1 MREIELVLGLVA
13 VVAALAAIAR
23 RIGIPYPLLM
33 VVGGTAIGLIPGL
46 PRVELEPDLVFLLFL
61 PPLLYVA
68 ASSTSIRDI
77 RKNTRPIAL
86 LAVGLVLATIAAVAA
101 VVHLAVPSI
110 SWPIAFALGAIV
122 APPDAIAATA
132 VLQRVGAPKRI
143 VTILEGESLLNDA
156 TALVAY
162 RIALIA
168 AVTGSFSLVE
178 AGGRFVAVAIG
189 GVVVGLAVGV
199 AVTELRRRLS
209 DTPVSITLSLL
220 APYVAYLPSEQLGV
234 SGVLAAVTAGLYVG
248 QHASRTLSSETRI
261 AGAAVWQMVVFILNG
276 LVFTLVGLQL
286 PSIIA
291 GLGNIPTGTLLGLGG
306 LVSLTVIVTRMA
318 WVFPGTYL
326 PRLLSPA
333 LRRRDPNPPWQWV
346 VVLGWA
352 GMRGAVSLAAALALP
367 HDLAER
373 PLLIFVTYCVIAT
386 TLVGQG
392 LTLPYVIRGLGVTV
406 SDDTEHE
413 EAHARAETAD
423 AALARLADLRA
434 TSSDHAELL
443 DSLQARYSHQA
454 THAQEHHDGPLGEP
468 EEELIAHR
476 RIRRE
481 LIQAERE
488 AVLDLHARGAI
499 SDEVRRR
506 IERDL
511 DLEELRA
518 EG

>member
-1 MREIELVLGLVA
+1 MSEIELVLGLMA
-13 VVAALAAIAR
+13 VVAALAAVAR
-23 RIGIPYPLLM
+23 RIGVPYPLLM
-33 VVGGTAIGLIPGL
+33 VVGGTAIGLVPGL
-46 PRVELEPDLVFLLFL
+46 PHVELEPDLVFLLFL
-61 PPLLYVA
+61 PPLLYIA
-68 ASSTSIRDI
+68 AASTSIRDI
-77 RKNTRPIAL
+77 RRNTRPIAL
-86 LAVGLVLATIAAVAA
+86 LAVGLVLFTIAAVAVA
-101 VVHLAVPSI
+101 VRLAVPSM

-162 RIALIA
+162 RIALLA

-178 AGGRFVAVAIG
+178 AGGRFLTVGLG
-189 GVVVGLAVGV
+189 GVLLGLAVGF

-209 DTPVSITLSLL
+209 DTPVSITVSLL
-220 APYVAYLPSEQLGV
+220 APYVAYLPAEQLGV

-248 QHASRTLSSETRI
+248 QHASRTLSSEARV
-261 AGAAVWQMVVFILNG
+261 AGAAVWQMVVFVLNG

-286 PSIIA
+286 PAVVA
-291 GLGNIPTGTLLGLGG
+291 GLGDIPASSLLGLGA
-306 LVSLTVIVTRMA
+306 LVSLTVIVARFV

-326 PRLLSPA
+326 PRLLSPS

-373 PLLIFVTYCVIAT
+373 PLLIFITYCVIAT

-392 LTLPYVIRGLGVTV
+392 LTLPFVIRGLGVTV
-406 SDDTEHE
+406 ADDTGHE

-423 AALARLADLRA
+423 AALARLAELRA
-434 TSSDHAELL
+434 PYSDHGELL
-443 DSLQARYSHQA
+443 DALEARYSHQA
-454 THAQEHHDGPLGEP
+454 THALEHHDGPDAAP
-468 EEELIAHR
+468 EEELIVHR

-481 LIQAERE
+481 LIEAERE
-488 AVLDLHARGAI
+488 AALDLHARGAI

>member
-1 MREIELVLGLVA
+1 MSEIELVLWLMA
-13 VVAALAAIAR
+13 IVAALAAVAR
-23 RIGIPYPLLM
+23 RIGVPYPLLM

-46 PRVELEPDLVFLLFL
+46 PHVELEPDLVFLLFL
-61 PPLLYVA
+61 PPLLYIA
-68 ASSTSIRDI
+68 AASTSIRDI
-77 RKNTRPIAL
+77 RRNTRPIAL
-86 LAVGLVLATIAAVAA
+86 LAVGLVLFTITAVAF
-101 VVHLAVPSI
+101 VVRLAVPSI

-162 RIALIA
+162 RIALLA

-178 AGGRFVAVAIG
+178 AGGRFLTVGLG
-189 GVVVGLAVGV
+189 GVLLGLGVGI

-209 DTPVSITLSLL
+209 DTPVSITVSLL
-220 APYVAYLPSEQLGV
+220 APYVAYLPAEQLGV

-248 QHASRTLSSETRI
+248 QHASRTLSSEARV

-286 PSIIA
+286 PTVIA
-291 GLGNIPTGTLLGLGG
+291 LLGDIPASSLLGLGA
-306 LVSLTVIVTRMA
+306 LVSLTVIVARLV
-318 WVFPGTYL
+318 WVFPGTYV
-326 PRLLSPA
+326 PRLLSPS

-367 HDLAER
+367 HDLPER
-373 PLLIFVTYCVIAT
+373 PLLIFITYCVIAT

-392 LTLPYVIRGLGVTV
+392 LTLPFVIRGLGVTV
-406 SDDTEHE
+406 ADDTEHE
-413 EAHARAETAD
+413 DAHARAATAD
-423 AALARLADLRA
+423 AALARLGELRA
-434 TSSDHAELL
+434 QYADHAELL
-443 DSLQARYSHQA
+443 DALAARYSHQA
-454 THAQEHHDGPLGEP
+454 THALEHHDGPDATP
-468 EEELIAHR
+468 EEELIVHR

-481 LIQAERE
+481 LIEAERE
-488 AVLDLHARGAI
+488 AALDLHARGAI

>member
-1 MREIELVLGLVA
+1 MREIELVLALMA
-13 VVAALAAIAR
+13 VVAALAAVAR

-46 PRVELEPDLVFLLFL
+46 PHIELEPDLVFLLFL

-77 RKNTRPIAL
+77 RRNTRPIAL
-86 LAVGLVLATIAAVAA
+86 LAVGLVLATVAAVAV

-143 VTILEGESLLNDA
+143 VTILEGESLMNDA

-168 AVTGSFSLVE
+168 AATGAFSFVE
-178 AGGRFVAVAIG
+178 AGGRFIAVAIG
-189 GVVVGLAVGV
+189 GVLLGLAVGF
-199 AVTELRRRLS
+199 AVTELRRRLT
-209 DTPVSITLSLL
+209 DTPVSITVSLL
-220 APYVAYLPSEQLGV
+220 APYVAYLPAEQLGV

-248 QHASRTLSSETRI
+248 QHASRTLSSEARV

-286 PSIIA
+286 PSIVA
-291 GLGNIPTGTLLGLGG
+291 GLGNIPTATLLGLGG
-306 LVSLTVIVTRMA
+306 LVSLTVIVTRFA
-318 WVFPGTYL
+318 WVFPGTYV

-367 HDLAER
+367 HELPER

-386 TLVGQG
+386 TLIGQG
-392 LTLPYVIRGLGVTV
+392 LTLPFVIRGLGVTV

-413 EAHARAETAD
+413 EAHARAETAE
-423 AALARLADLRA
+423 AALARLADLRPGW
-434 TSSDHAELL
+434 SDHGELL

-454 THAQEHHDGPLGEP
+454 THAQEHHDGPVGEP

-488 AVLDLHARGAI
+488 AALDLHSRGAI

>member
-1 MREIELVLGLVA
+1 MSEIELVLGLVA
-13 VVAALAAIAR
+13 IVAALAAVAR

-33 VVGGTAIGLIPGL
+33 VIGGTAIGFIPGL
-46 PRVELEPDLVFLLFL
+46 PQLELEPDIVFLLFL

-77 RKNTRPIAL
+77 RANTRPIAL

-101 VVHLAVPSI
+101 AVHLAVPSI

-162 RIALIA
+162 RLALA
-168 AVTGSFSLVE
+168 AAITGSFSVVE
-178 AGGRFVAVAIG
+178 AGGRFAVAALG
-189 GVVVGLAVGV
+189 GVLLGLAVGFS
-199 AVTELRRRLS
+199 VTELRKRLS
-209 DTPVSITLSLL
+209 DTSVSITLSLL
-220 APYVAYLPSEQLGV
+220 APYAAYLPAEQLGV

-248 QHASRTLSSETRI
+248 RHASRTLSSETRV
-261 AGAAVWQMVVFILNG
+261 AGAAVWQMVVFLLNG

-286 PSIIA
+286 PTIVA
-291 GLGNIPTGTLLGLGG
+291 GLGSVPLGTLLGLGG
-306 LVSLTVIVTRMA
+306 LVSLVVIVTRFA

-367 HDLAER
+367 HDLPER

-392 LTLPYVIRGLGVTV
+392 LTLPLVIRGLGVTV

-413 EAHARAETAD
+413 ESHARAETAE
-423 AALARLADLRA
+423 AALARLAELRGSA
-434 TSSDHAELL
+434 TDHGELL
-443 DSLQARYSHQA
+443 DALQSRYAHQA
-454 THAQEHHDGPLGEP
+454 SHMQAHHDGAMGEP

-481 LIQAERE
+481 LIEAERE
-488 AVLDLHARGAI
+488 AALDLHARGAI
-499 SDEVRRR
+499 SDKVRRR

>member
-1 MREIELVLGLVA
+1 MSEIELVLGLVG
-13 VVAALAAIAR
+13 VVAALAAVAR

-46 PRVELEPDLVFLLFL
+46 PKVELEPDLVFLLFL

-68 ASSTSIRDI
+68 AASTSIRDI
-77 RKNTRPIAL
+77 RANTRPIAL
-86 LAVGLVLATIAAVAA
+86 LAVGLVLVTIAAVA
-101 VVHLAVPSI
+101 VVVRFVVPSV

-162 RIALIA
+162 RLALVA
-168 AVTGSFSLVE
+168 AVTGTFSLVE
-178 AGGRFVAVAIG
+178 AGGRFLTVGLG
-189 GVVVGLAVGV
+189 GALFGLAVGV
-199 AVTELRRRLS
+199 AVTELRRRLT

-220 APYVAYLPSEQLGV
+220 APFVAYLPAEHLGV

-248 QHASRTLSSETRI
+248 QHASRTLSSETRV
-261 AGAAVWQMVVFILNG
+261 ASAAVWQMVVFILNG

-286 PSIIA
+286 PAIVA
-291 GLGNIPTGTLLGLGG
+291 GLEGIPRGTLLAVGA
-306 LVSLTVIVTRMA
+306 LVTLTVIVTRLV
-318 WVFPGTYL
+318 WVFPGTYV

-346 VVLGWA
+346 AVIGWA

-392 LTLPYVIRGLGVTV
+392 LTLPFVIRALGVTV
-406 SDDTEHE
+406 ADDTEHE
-413 EAHARAETAD
+413 EAHARAETAE
-423 AALARLADLRA
+423 AALARLAELRA
-434 TSSDHAELL
+434 TSADHGELL
-443 DSLQARYSHQA
+443 DALQARYSHQSSHSQA
-454 THAQEHHDGPLGEP
+454 HHDAADGEP
-468 EEELIAHR
+468 EAELIAHR

-488 AVLDLHARGAI
+488 AALDLHARGAL

>member
-488 AVLDLHARGAI
+488 AALDLHARGAI

>member
-488 AVLDLHARGAI
+488 AVQDLHARGAI

>member
-1 MREIELVLGLVA
+1 MSEIELVLGLVA
-13 VVAALAAIAR
+13 VVAALAAVAR

-33 VVGGTAIGLIPGL
+33 VVGGTAIGFIPGL
-46 PRVELEPDLVFLLFL
+46 PHVELEPDIVFLLFL

-77 RKNTRPIAL
+77 RANTRPIAL
-86 LAVGLVLATIAAVAA
+86 LAIGLVLATISTVAV
-101 VVHLAVPSI
+101 VVHLAVPAI
-110 SWPIAFALGAIV
+110 GWPIAFALGAIV

-168 AVTGSFSLVE
+168 AATGAFSLVD
-178 AGGRFVAVAIG
+178 AGGRFVVVAIG
-189 GVVVGLAVGV
+189 GALLGLVVGI
-199 AVTELRRRLS
+199 AVTELRRRLT

-220 APYVAYLPSEQLGV
+220 APYVAYLPAEQLGV

-261 AGAAVWQMVVFILNG
+261 ASAAVWQMVVFILNG

-286 PSIIA
+286 PQIIA
-291 GLGNIPTGTLLGLGG
+291 GLGNIPLATLLGLGG
-306 LVSLTVIVTRMA
+306 LVSLTVIITRLV
-318 WVFPGTYL
+318 WVFPGTYV

-333 LRRRDPNPPWQWV
+333 LRRRDPNPPWRWV

-367 HDLAER
+367 HDLPER
-373 PLLIFVTYCVIAT
+373 QLLIFVTYCVIAT

-392 LTLPYVIRGLGVTV
+392 LTLPLLIRGLGVTV

-413 EAHARAETAD
+413 ESHARAETAE
-423 AALARLADLRA
+423 AALARLLELRA
-434 TSSDHAELL
+434 TSTDHGELL
-443 DSLQARYSHQA
+443 DSLQARYAHQA
-454 THAQEHHDGPLGEP
+454 SHSQAHHDGPVGEP

-488 AVLDLHARGAI
+488 AALDLHARGAL

>member
-1 MREIELVLGLVA
+1 MREIELVLALMA
-13 VVAALAAIAR
+13 VVAALAAVAR

-46 PRVELEPDLVFLLFL
+46 PHIELEPDLVFLLFL

-77 RKNTRPIAL
+77 RTNTRPIAL
-86 LAVGLVLATIAAVAA
+86 LAIGLVLATVAAVAV

-143 VTILEGESLLNDA
+143 VTILEGESLMNDA

-168 AVTGSFSLVE
+168 AATGAFSFVE
-178 AGGRFVAVAIG
+178 AGGRFIAVATG
-189 GVVVGLAVGV
+189 GVLLGLAVGF
-199 AVTELRRRLS
+199 AVTELRRRLT
-209 DTPVSITLSLL
+209 DTPVSITVSLL
-220 APYVAYLPSEQLGV
+220 APYAAYLPAEQLGV

-248 QHASRTLSSETRI
+248 QHASRTLSSEARV

-286 PSIIA
+286 PSIVA
-291 GLGNIPTGTLLGLGG
+291 GLGNIPTATLLGLGG
-306 LVSLTVIVTRMA
+306 LVSLTVIVTRFA

-367 HDLAER
+367 HELPER

-386 TLVGQG
+386 TLIGQG
-392 LTLPYVIRGLGVTV
+392 LTLPFVIRGLGVTV

-413 EAHARAETAD
+413 EAHARAETAE
-423 AALARLADLRA
+423 AALARLADLRPGW
-434 TSSDHAELL
+434 SDHGELL

-454 THAQEHHDGPLGEP
+454 THAQEHHEGAVGEP

-488 AVLDLHARGAI
+488 AALDLHSRGAI

>member
-1 MREIELVLGLVA
+1 MREIELVLALMA
-13 VVAALAAIAR
+13 VVAALAAVAR

-46 PRVELEPDLVFLLFL
+46 PHIELEPDLVFLLFL

-86 LAVGLVLATIAAVAA
+86 LAVGLVLATVAAVAV

-143 VTILEGESLLNDA
+143 VTILEGESLMNDA

-168 AVTGSFSLVE
+168 AATGAFSFVE
-178 AGGRFVAVAIG
+178 AGGRFIAVAIG
-189 GVVVGLAVGV
+189 GVLLGLAVGF
-199 AVTELRRRLS
+199 AVTDLRRRLT
-209 DTPVSITLSLL
+209 DTPVSITVSLL
-220 APYVAYLPSEQLGV
+220 APYAAYLPAEQLGV

-248 QHASRTLSSETRI
+248 QHASRTLSSEARV

-286 PSIIA
+286 PSIVA
-291 GLGNIPTGTLLGLGG
+291 GLGNIPTATLLGLGG
-306 LVSLTVIVTRMA
+306 LVSLTVIVTRFA
-318 WVFPGTYL
+318 WVFPGTYV

-367 HDLAER
+367 HELPER

-386 TLVGQG
+386 TLIGQG
-392 LTLPYVIRGLGVTV
+392 LTLPFVIRGLGVTV

-413 EAHARAETAD
+413 EAHARAETAE
-423 AALARLADLRA
+423 AALARLADLRPGW
-434 TSSDHAELL
+434 SDHGELL

-454 THAQEHHDGPLGEP
+454 THAQEHHDGPVGEP

-488 AVLDLHARGAI
+488 AALDLHSRGAI

>member
-1 MREIELVLGLVA
+1 MREIELVLALMA
-13 VVAALAAIAR
+13 VVAALAAVAR

-46 PRVELEPDLVFLLFL
+46 PHIELEPDLVFLLFL

-77 RKNTRPIAL
+77 RRNTRPIAL
-86 LAVGLVLATIAAVAA
+86 CAVGLVLATVAAVAV

-143 VTILEGESLLNDA
+143 VTILEGESLMNDA

-168 AVTGSFSLVE
+168 AATGAFSFVE
-178 AGGRFVAVAIG
+178 AGGRFIAVATG
-189 GVVVGLAVGV
+189 GVLLGLAVGF
-199 AVTELRRRLS
+199 AVTDLRRRLT
-209 DTPVSITLSLL
+209 DTPVSITVSLL
-220 APYVAYLPSEQLGV
+220 APYAAYLPAEQLGV
-234 SGVLAAVTAGLYVG
+234 SAVLAAVTAGLYVG
-248 QHASRTLSSETRI
+248 QHASRTLSSEARV

-286 PSIIA
+286 PSIVA
-291 GLGNIPTGTLLGLGG
+291 GLGNIPTATLLGLGG
-306 LVSLTVIVTRMA
+306 LVSLTVIVTRFA
-318 WVFPGTYL
+318 WVFPGTYV

-367 HDLAER
+367 HELPER

-386 TLVGQG
+386 TLIGQG
-392 LTLPYVIRGLGVTV
+392 LTLPFVIRGLGVTV

-413 EAHARAETAD
+413 EAHARAETAE
-423 AALARLADLRA
+423 AALARLADLRPGW
-434 TSSDHAELL
+434 SDHGELL

-454 THAQEHHDGPLGEP
+454 THAQEHHDGPVGEP

-488 AVLDLHARGAI
+488 AALDLHSRGAI

>member
-1 MREIELVLGLVA
+1 MREIELVLALMA
-13 VVAALAAIAR
+13 VVAALAAVAR

-46 PRVELEPDLVFLLFL
+46 PHIELEPDLVFLLFL

-77 RKNTRPIAL
+77 RTNTRPIAL
-86 LAVGLVLATIAAVAA
+86 LAIGLVLATVAAVAV

-143 VTILEGESLLNDA
+143 VTILEGESLMNDA

-168 AVTGSFSLVE
+168 AATGAFSFVE
-178 AGGRFVAVAIG
+178 AGGRFIAVATG
-189 GVVVGLAVGV
+189 GVLLGLAVGF
-199 AVTELRRRLS
+199 AVTELRRRLT
-209 DTPVSITLSLL
+209 DTPVSITVSLL
-220 APYVAYLPSEQLGV
+220 APYAAYLPAEQLGV

-248 QHASRTLSSETRI
+248 QHASRTLSSEARV

-286 PSIIA
+286 PSIVA
-291 GLGNIPTGTLLGLGG
+291 GLGNIPTATLLGLGG
-306 LVSLTVIVTRMA
+306 LVSLTVIVTRFA
-318 WVFPGTYL
+318 WVFPGTYV

-367 HDLAER
+367 HELPER

-386 TLVGQG
+386 TLIGQG
-392 LTLPYVIRGLGVTV
+392 LTLPFVIRSLGVTV

-413 EAHARAETAD
+413 EAHARAETAE
-423 AALARLADLRA
+423 AALARLADLRPGW
-434 TSSDHAELL
+434 SDHGELL

-454 THAQEHHDGPLGEP
+454 THAQEHHDGAAGEP

-488 AVLDLHARGAI
+488 AALDLHSRGAI